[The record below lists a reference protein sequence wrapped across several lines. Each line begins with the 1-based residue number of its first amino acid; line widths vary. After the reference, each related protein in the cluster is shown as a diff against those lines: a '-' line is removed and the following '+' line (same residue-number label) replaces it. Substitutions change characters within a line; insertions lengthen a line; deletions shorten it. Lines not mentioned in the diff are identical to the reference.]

1 MYKTILV
8 TIDLTHKP
16 SWELALPEA
25 EALAKA
31 SGGVL
36 HVLSVVPVVR
46 SPLVAGY
53 LPEGFESHALEDARS
68 QLNEIVAKSID
79 KSIATHVHLVHGIVH
94 TEILSAIETHHVDL
108 VVMASHSPDRVR
120 EFLVGSQA
128 DRVVRR
134 SPVSVLVVRK

>member
-8 TIDLTHKP
+8 TVDLAHKP

-25 EALAKA
+25 IALAKT

-36 HVLSVVPVVR
+36 HVLTVVPKIPSTIISV
-46 SPLVAGY
+46 Y
-53 LPEGFESHALEDARS
+53 LPEEFEGEAINNANKQLASIIDEHIGDAVVS
-68 QLNEIVAKSID
+68 YAHV
-79 KSIATHVHLVHGIVH
+79 THGLVHE
-94 TEILSAIETHHVDL
+94 EILHMIETVKADL
-108 VVMASHSPDRVR
+108 VVMASHAPDRVR

-134 SPVSVLVVRK
+134 SPVSVFVVRG

>member
-16 SWELALPEA
+16 SWELALPQA
-25 EALAKA
+25 LALAKA

-36 HVLSVVPVVR
+36 HVLTVVPKVP
-46 SPLVAGY
+46 SGLVSVY
-53 LPEGFESHALEDARS
+53 LPEGFEAEALTNANTQLASIIDSTIGDLVESHG
-68 QLNEIVAKSID
+68 
-79 KSIATHVHLVHGIVH
+79 HVSHGIVH
-94 TEILSAIETHHVDL
+94 EEILKAIGAVNADL

-120 EFLVGSQA
+120 EFLVGSEA

-134 SPVSVLVVRK
+134 SPVSVLVVRA

>member
-16 SWELALPEA
+16 SWEMALPEA
-25 EALAKA
+25 AALAKA

-36 HVLSVVPVVR
+36 HVLSVVPKVR

-53 LPEGFESHALEDARS
+53 LPPGFETHALEDASS
-68 QLNEIVAKSID
+68 QLSKIAKDNIDPSIE
-79 KSIATHVHLVHGIVH
+79 SHVHLAHGIVH
-94 TEILSAIETHHVDL
+94 EEVLKAIVTVKADL

>member
-25 EALAKA
+25 EALAKS

-36 HVLSVVPVVR
+36 HVLTVVPVIR

-53 LPEGFESHALEDARS
+53 LPEGFETHALEDARS
-68 QLNEIVAKSID
+68 QLNAIVAENIDESID
-79 KSIATHVHLVHGIVH
+79 THAHLAHGVVHI
-94 TEILSAIETHHVDL
+94 EILKAIETHHADL